1 MALTDVYL
9 ISYKNNAMS
18 PSVLLLIIF
27 TGEKKNMGDHTSL
40 RQQGEFLIPIELVG

>member
-18 PSVLLLIIF
+18 PSVLLLIIS
-27 TGEKKNMGDHTSL
+27 TGEKNMGDHTSL
-40 RQQGEFLIPIELVG
+40 RQQGDFLIPIELVG

>member
-18 PSVLLLIIF
+18 PSVLLLIIS
-27 TGEKKNMGDHTSL
+27 TGEKKHGGSHIAAAA
-40 RQQGEFLIPIELVG
+40 R